1 MSRKNKEKTPIKPFS
16 SIREMLLMAVNE
28 DGEKIA
34 YKFKN
39 PDGTVREVTYIEF
52 HQTVEALG
60 AALTEMGF
68 GSSHMAIVSEN
79 RYDWIVAYLTAL
91 CSAGVFVPI
100 DRQLTTKEKLHLLTD
115 SESEVVFFSKQY
127 MPWFVE
133 NKASLPNI
141 KAFICFD
148 IDEDTDGIISYKR
161 LIADGANLDKTA
173 YDSLKSDENELKM
186 LVYTSGTTGIAKG
199 VMLSEHNLVSGVYY
213 GLQVSRIYDT
223 ALSILPYHHT
233 YESVCD
239 ILVNIHS
246 HATLC
251 INAVMRELVS
261 DMQLYHPTNIYIVP
275 AIAEF
280 IYFLIMK
287 NLKEKG
293 KLKTFRKGVKI
304 SRAALKIGIDLRPK
318 LFAELHNL
326 FGGKLRKIV
335 CGGAPIRPE
344 MGEFF
349 NDIGIPMTGGYG
361 ITECSPL
368 VSVNDESSNDF
379 HTAGHRLA
387 CLQWRI
393 DEPNEEGIGEIA
405 VKGDV
410 VMLGYYKM
418 PEKTAE
424 VIRDGWFFTGDYGY
438 ITPDDQICITG
449 RKKNIIVL
457 SNGKNIYPEEIEN
470 LIMNIDC
477 VSEVVVRGLKNS
489 KGDEHALKAEVY
501 LNEEKT
507 ESEVK
512 ALISEAL
519 AELPNYKKVT
529 KVVIRKE
536 PFFNAPLGLFNI
548 LLHISDCRFSAEC
561 VLLCKQ
567 VKEYRFKFLHIF
579 CHLPYRVK
587 HQFLE
592 YGITDKVNGT
602 GTSVF
607 LIL

>member
-1 MSRKNKEKTPIKPFS
+1 MEKKKKELEPIKPFS
-16 SIREMLLMAVNE
+16 SIREMLMMAVNE

-52 HQTVEALG
+52 YQTVEALG
-60 AALTEMGF
+60 ASLTEMGL
-68 GSSHMAIVSEN
+68 GSSHIAIVSEN
-79 RYDWIVAYLTAL
+79 RYDWIVTYLTVL
-91 CSAGVFVPI
+91 QSAGVFVPI

-115 SESEVVFFSKQY
+115 SESEAVFFSKQY
-127 MPWFVE
+127 LTWFVE
-133 NKASLPNI
+133 NKASMPNI

-148 IDEDTDGIISYKR
+148 IDKDTDGIISYKR
-161 LIADGANLDKTA
+161 LIAEGAKLDKTA
-173 YDSLKSDENELKM
+173 YDSLKSNENELKM

-251 INAVMRELVS
+251 INSVMRELVS

-293 KLKTFRKGVKI
+293 KLKTFKKGVKI
-304 SRAALKIGIDLRPK
+304 SKAALRLGIDIRPK

-379 HTAGHRLA
+379 NTAGHRLA

-393 DEPNEEGIGEIA
+393 DEPNVEGIGEIA

-418 PEKTAE
+418 PDKTAE
-424 VIRDGWFFTGDYGY
+424 AIRDGWFFTGDYGY

-477 VSEVVVRGLKNS
+477 ISEVVVRGLKNS
-489 KGDEHALKAEVY
+489 KGDEHALEAEVY
-501 LNEEKT
+501 LNEEKN

-519 AELPNYKKVT
+519 AELPNYKKIT

-536 PFFNAPLGLFNI
+536 PFP
-548 LLHISDCRFSAEC
+548 
-561 VLLCKQ
+561 K
-567 VKEYRFKFLHIF
+567 
-579 CHLPYRVK
+579 
-587 HQFLE
+587 
-592 YGITDKVNGT
+592 T
-602 GTSVF
+602 TSNK
-607 LIL
+607 IIRN

>member
-1 MSRKNKEKTPIKPFS
+1 MAKKKKELEPIKPFS
-16 SIREMLLMAVNE
+16 SIREMLMMAVNE

-60 AALTEMGF
+60 ASLTEMGL
-68 GSSHMAIVSEN
+68 GSSHIAIVSEN
-79 RYDWIVAYLTAL
+79 RYDWIVAYLTVL
-91 CSAGVFVPI
+91 QSAGVFVPI

-115 SESEVVFFSKQY
+115 SESEAVFFSKQY
-127 MPWFVE
+127 LTWFVE
-133 NKASLPNI
+133 NKASMPNI

-148 IDEDTDGIISYKR
+148 IDKDTDGIISYKR
-161 LIADGANLDKTA
+161 LIAEGAKLDKTA
-173 YDSLKSDENELKM
+173 YDSLKSNENELKM

-251 INAVMRELVS
+251 INSVMRELVS

-293 KLKTFRKGVKI
+293 KLKTFKKGVKI
-304 SRAALKIGIDLRPK
+304 SKAALRLGIDIRPK

-379 HTAGHRLA
+379 NTAGHRLA

-393 DEPNEEGIGEIA
+393 DEPNVEGIGEIA

-418 PEKTAE
+418 PDKTAE
-424 VIRDGWFFTGDYGY
+424 AIRDGWFFTGDYGY
-438 ITPDDQICITG
+438 ITPDDQICIAG

-470 LIMNIDC
+470 IIMNIDC
-477 VSEVVVRGLKNS
+477 ISEVVVRGLKNS
-489 KGDEHALKAEVY
+489 KGDEHALEAEVY
-501 LNEEKT
+501 LNEEKN

-519 AELPNYKKVT
+519 AELPNYKKIT
-529 KVVIRKE
+529 KVVIRNE
-536 PFFNAPLGLFNI
+536 PFP
-548 LLHISDCRFSAEC
+548 
-561 VLLCKQ
+561 K
-567 VKEYRFKFLHIF
+567 
-579 CHLPYRVK
+579 
-587 HQFLE
+587 
-592 YGITDKVNGT
+592 T
-602 GTSVF
+602 TSNK
-607 LIL
+607 IIRN

>member
-1 MSRKNKEKTPIKPFS
+1 MAKKKKELEPIKPFS
-16 SIREMLLMAVNE
+16 SIREMLWMAVNE
-28 DGEKIA
+28 DGEKFA

-39 PDGTVREVTYIEF
+39 PDGTIREVTYIEF
-52 HQTVEALG
+52 YQTVEALG
-60 AALTEMGF
+60 ASLTAMGL
-68 GSSHMAIVSEN
+68 GSSHIAIVSEN
-79 RYDWIVAYLTAL
+79 RYDWIVTYLTVL
-91 CSAGVFVPI
+91 QSAGVFVPI

-115 SESEVVFFSKQY
+115 SESEAVFFSKQY
-127 MPWFVE
+127 MDWFVE

-161 LIADGANLDKTA
+161 LLAEGAKLDKTA

-213 GLQVSRIYDT
+213 GMQVSRIYDV

-239 ILVNIHS
+239 ILVNIHFHS
-246 HATLC
+246 TLC
-251 INAVMRELVS
+251 INSVMRELVS

-293 KLKTFRKGVKI
+293 KLKAFKKGVKI
-304 SRAALKIGIDLRPK
+304 SKAALKLGIDLRPK
-318 LFAELHNL
+318 LFKELHDL
-326 FGGKLRKIV
+326 FGGNLRKIV

-379 HTAGHRLA
+379 NTAGHHLA

-418 PEKTAE
+418 PDKTAE
-424 VIRDGWFFTGDYGY
+424 AIRDGWFFTGDYGY
-438 ITPDDQICITG
+438 ITDDDQICITG

-477 VSEVVVRGLKNS
+477 VAEVVVRGLKNS
-489 KGDEHALKAEVY
+489 KGDEHALEAEVY

-519 AELPNYKKVT
+519 AELPNYKKIT

-536 PFFNAPLGLFNI
+536 PFP
-548 LLHISDCRFSAEC
+548 
-561 VLLCKQ
+561 K
-567 VKEYRFKFLHIF
+567 
-579 CHLPYRVK
+579 
-587 HQFLE
+587 
-592 YGITDKVNGT
+592 T
-602 GTSVF
+602 TSNK
-607 LIL
+607 IIRNSNQ

>member
-1 MSRKNKEKTPIKPFS
+1 MFFAGILPEAFLIFLKGDVFMSRKNKEKAPIKPFS
-16 SIREMLLMAVNE
+16 SIREMLRMAVNE

-133 NKASLPNI
+133 NKAALPNI

-161 LIADGANLDKTA
+161 LIADGAKLDKTA

-489 KGDEHALKAEVY
+489 KGDEHALEAEVY

-536 PFFNAPLGLFNI
+536 PFP
-548 LLHISDCRFSAEC
+548 
-561 VLLCKQ
+561 K
-567 VKEYRFKFLHIF
+567 
-579 CHLPYRVK
+579 
-587 HQFLE
+587 
-592 YGITDKVNGT
+592 T
-602 GTSVF
+602 TSNK
-607 LIL
+607 IIRG

>member
-1 MSRKNKEKTPIKPFS
+1 MAKKKKELEPIKPFS
-16 SIREMLLMAVNE
+16 SIREMLMMAVNE

-52 HQTVEALG
+52 YQTVEALG
-60 AALTEMGF
+60 ASLTEMGL
-68 GSSHMAIVSEN
+68 GSSHIAIVSEN
-79 RYDWIVAYLTAL
+79 RYDWIVAYLTVL
-91 CSAGVFVPI
+91 QSAGVFVPI

-115 SESEVVFFSKQY
+115 SESEAVFFSKQY
-127 MPWFVE
+127 LTWFVE
-133 NKASLPNI
+133 NKASMPNI

-148 IDEDTDGIISYKR
+148 IDKDTDGIISYKR
-161 LIADGANLDKTA
+161 LIAEGAKLDKTA
-173 YDSLKSDENELKM
+173 YDSLKSNENELKM

-251 INAVMRELVS
+251 INSVMRELVS

-293 KLKTFRKGVKI
+293 KLKTFKKGVKI
-304 SRAALKIGIDLRPK
+304 SKAAIRLGIDIRPK

-379 HTAGHRLA
+379 NTAGHRLA

-393 DEPNEEGIGEIA
+393 DEPNVEGIGEIA

-418 PEKTAE
+418 PDKTAE
-424 VIRDGWFFTGDYGY
+424 AIRDGWFFTGDYGY

-477 VSEVVVRGLKNS
+477 ISEVVVRGLKNS
-489 KGDEHALKAEVY
+489 KGDEHALEAEVY
-501 LNEEKT
+501 LNEEKN

-519 AELPNYKKVT
+519 AELPNYKKIT

-536 PFFNAPLGLFNI
+536 PFP
-548 LLHISDCRFSAEC
+548 
-561 VLLCKQ
+561 K
-567 VKEYRFKFLHIF
+567 
-579 CHLPYRVK
+579 
-587 HQFLE
+587 
-592 YGITDKVNGT
+592 T
-602 GTSVF
+602 TSNK
-607 LIL
+607 IIRN

>member
-1 MSRKNKEKTPIKPFS
+1 MAKKKKELEPIKPFS
-16 SIREMLLMAVNE
+16 SIREMLMMAVNE

-60 AALTEMGF
+60 ASLTEMGL
-68 GSSHMAIVSEN
+68 GSSHIAIVSEN
-79 RYDWIVAYLTAL
+79 RYDWIVAYLTVL
-91 CSAGVFVPI
+91 QSAGVFVPI

-115 SESEVVFFSKQY
+115 SESEAVFFSKQY
-127 MPWFVE
+127 LTWFVE
-133 NKASLPNI
+133 NKASMPNI

-148 IDEDTDGIISYKR
+148 IDKDTDGIISYKR
-161 LIADGANLDKTA
+161 LIAEGAKLDKTA
-173 YDSLKSDENELKM
+173 YDSLKSNENELKM

-251 INAVMRELVS
+251 INSVMRELVS

-287 NLKEKG
+287 NLKENG
-293 KLKTFRKGVKI
+293 KLKTFKKGVKI
-304 SRAALKIGIDLRPK
+304 SKAALRLGIDIRPK

-379 HTAGHRLA
+379 NTAGHRLA

-393 DEPNEEGIGEIA
+393 DEPNVEGIGEIA

-418 PEKTAE
+418 PDKTAE
-424 VIRDGWFFTGDYGY
+424 AIRDGWFFTGDYGY

-477 VSEVVVRGLKNS
+477 ISEVVVRGLKNS
-489 KGDEHALKAEVY
+489 KGDEHALEAEVY
-501 LNEEKT
+501 LNEEKN

-519 AELPNYKKVT
+519 AELPNYKKIT

-536 PFFNAPLGLFNI
+536 PFP
-548 LLHISDCRFSAEC
+548 
-561 VLLCKQ
+561 K
-567 VKEYRFKFLHIF
+567 
-579 CHLPYRVK
+579 
-587 HQFLE
+587 
-592 YGITDKVNGT
+592 T
-602 GTSVF
+602 TSNK
-607 LIL
+607 IIRN

>member
-1 MSRKNKEKTPIKPFS
+1 MAKKKKELEPIKPFS
-16 SIREMLLMAVNE
+16 SIREMLMMAVNE

-60 AALTEMGF
+60 ASLTEMGL
-68 GSSHMAIVSEN
+68 GSSHIAIVSEN
-79 RYDWIVAYLTAL
+79 RYDWIVAYLTVL
-91 CSAGVFVPI
+91 QSAGVFVPI

-115 SESEVVFFSKQY
+115 SESEAVFFSKQY
-127 MPWFVE
+127 LTWFVE
-133 NKASLPNI
+133 NKASMPNI

-148 IDEDTDGIISYKR
+148 IDKDTDGIISYKR
-161 LIADGANLDKTA
+161 LIAEGAKLDKTA
-173 YDSLKSDENELKM
+173 YDSMKSNENELKM

-251 INAVMRELVS
+251 INSVMRELVS

-293 KLKTFRKGVKI
+293 KLKTFKKGVKI
-304 SRAALKIGIDLRPK
+304 SKAALRLGIDIRPK

-379 HTAGHRLA
+379 NTAGHRLA

-393 DEPNEEGIGEIA
+393 DEPNVEGIGEIA

-418 PEKTAE
+418 PDKTAE
-424 VIRDGWFFTGDYGY
+424 AIRDGWFFTGDYGY
-438 ITPDDQICITG
+438 ITPGDQICITG

-477 VSEVVVRGLKNS
+477 ISEVVVRGLKNS
-489 KGDEHALKAEVY
+489 KGDEHALEAEVY
-501 LNEEKT
+501 LNEEKN

-519 AELPNYKKVT
+519 AELPNYKKIT

-536 PFFNAPLGLFNI
+536 PFP
-548 LLHISDCRFSAEC
+548 
-561 VLLCKQ
+561 K
-567 VKEYRFKFLHIF
+567 
-579 CHLPYRVK
+579 
-587 HQFLE
+587 
-592 YGITDKVNGT
+592 T
-602 GTSVF
+602 TSNK
-607 LIL
+607 IIRN

>member
-1 MSRKNKEKTPIKPFS
+1 MAKKKKELEPIKPFS
-16 SIREMLLMAVNE
+16 SIREMLMMAVNE

-52 HQTVEALG
+52 YQTVEALG
-60 AALTEMGF
+60 ASLTEMGL
-68 GSSHMAIVSEN
+68 GSSHIAIVSEN
-79 RYDWIVAYLTAL
+79 RYDWIVAYLTVL
-91 CSAGVFVPI
+91 QSAGVFVPI

-115 SESEVVFFSKQY
+115 SESEAVFFSKQY
-127 MPWFVE
+127 LTWFVE
-133 NKASLPNI
+133 NKASMPNI

-148 IDEDTDGIISYKR
+148 IDKDTDGIISYKR
-161 LIADGANLDKTA
+161 LIAEGAKLDKTA
-173 YDSLKSDENELKM
+173 YDSLKSNENELKM

-251 INAVMRELVS
+251 INSVMRELVS

-293 KLKTFRKGVKI
+293 KLKTFKKGVKI
-304 SRAALKIGIDLRPK
+304 SKAALRLGIDIRPK

-379 HTAGHRLA
+379 NTAGHRLA

-393 DEPNEEGIGEIA
+393 HEPNVEGIGEIA

-418 PEKTAE
+418 PDKTAE
-424 VIRDGWFFTGDYGY
+424 AIRDGWFFTGDYGY

-477 VSEVVVRGLKNS
+477 ISEVVVRGLKNS
-489 KGDEHALKAEVY
+489 KGDEHALEAEVY
-501 LNEEKT
+501 LNEEKN

-519 AELPNYKKVT
+519 AELPNYKKIT

-536 PFFNAPLGLFNI
+536 PFP
-548 LLHISDCRFSAEC
+548 
-561 VLLCKQ
+561 K
-567 VKEYRFKFLHIF
+567 
-579 CHLPYRVK
+579 
-587 HQFLE
+587 
-592 YGITDKVNGT
+592 T
-602 GTSVF
+602 TSNK
-607 LIL
+607 IIRN

>member
-1 MSRKNKEKTPIKPFS
+1 MFFAGILPEAFLIFLKGDVFMSRKNKEKTPIKPFS

-141 KAFICFD
+141 KALICFD

-161 LIADGANLDKTA
+161 LIADGAKLDKTA

-536 PFFNAPLGLFNI
+536 PFP
-548 LLHISDCRFSAEC
+548 
-561 VLLCKQ
+561 K
-567 VKEYRFKFLHIF
+567 
-579 CHLPYRVK
+579 
-587 HQFLE
+587 
-592 YGITDKVNGT
+592 T
-602 GTSVF
+602 TSNK
-607 LIL
+607 IIRG

>member
-1 MSRKNKEKTPIKPFS
+1 MAKKKKELEPIKPFS
-16 SIREMLLMAVNE
+16 SIREMLMMAVNE

-60 AALTEMGF
+60 ASLTEMGL
-68 GSSHMAIVSEN
+68 GSSHIAIVSEN
-79 RYDWIVAYLTAL
+79 RYDWIVTYLTVL
-91 CSAGVFVPI
+91 QSAGVFVPI

-115 SESEVVFFSKQY
+115 SESEAVFFSKQY
-127 MPWFVE
+127 LTWFVE
-133 NKASLPNI
+133 NKASMPNI

-148 IDEDTDGIISYKR
+148 IDKDTDGIISYKR
-161 LIADGANLDKTA
+161 LIAEGAKLDKTA
-173 YDSLKSDENELKM
+173 YDSLKSNENELKM

-251 INAVMRELVS
+251 INSVMRELVS

-293 KLKTFRKGVKI
+293 KLKTFKKGVKI
-304 SRAALKIGIDLRPK
+304 SKAALRLGIDIRPK

-379 HTAGHRLA
+379 NTAGHRLA

-393 DEPNEEGIGEIA
+393 DEPNVEGIGEIA

-418 PEKTAE
+418 PDKTAE
-424 VIRDGWFFTGDYGY
+424 AIRDGWFFTGDYGY

-477 VSEVVVRGLKNS
+477 ISEVVVRGLKNS
-489 KGDEHALKAEVY
+489 KGDEHALEAEVY
-501 LNEEKT
+501 LNEEKN

-519 AELPNYKKVT
+519 AELPNYKKIT

-536 PFFNAPLGLFNI
+536 PFP
-548 LLHISDCRFSAEC
+548 
-561 VLLCKQ
+561 K
-567 VKEYRFKFLHIF
+567 
-579 CHLPYRVK
+579 
-587 HQFLE
+587 
-592 YGITDKVNGT
+592 T
-602 GTSVF
+602 TSNK
-607 LIL
+607 IIRN

>member
-16 SIREMLLMAVNE
+16 SIREMLWMAVNE

-79 RYDWIVAYLTAL
+79 RYDWIVTYLTAL

-148 IDEDTDGIISYKR
+148 IDDDTDGIISYKR
-161 LIADGANLDKTA
+161 LIADGAKLDKTA

-213 GLQVSRIYDT
+213 GMQVSRIYDT

-239 ILVNIHS
+239 ILVNIHF

-251 INAVMRELVS
+251 INSVMRELVS

-424 VIRDGWFFTGDYGY
+424 AIRDGWFFTGDYGY

-489 KGDEHALKAEVY
+489 KGDEHALEAEVY
-501 LNEEKT
+501 LSEEKT

-536 PFFNAPLGLFNI
+536 PFP
-548 LLHISDCRFSAEC
+548 
-561 VLLCKQ
+561 K
-567 VKEYRFKFLHIF
+567 
-579 CHLPYRVK
+579 
-587 HQFLE
+587 
-592 YGITDKVNGT
+592 T
-602 GTSVF
+602 TSNK
-607 LIL
+607 IIRG

>member
-1 MSRKNKEKTPIKPFS
+1 MFFADILPEAFLIFLKGDVFMSRKNKEKAPIKPFS

-100 DRQLTTKEKLHLLTD
+100 DRQLTAKEKLHLLTD

-133 NKASLPNI
+133 NKAALPNI

-161 LIADGANLDKTA
+161 LIADGAKLDKTA

-470 LIMNIDC
+470 LIMNLDC

-489 KGDEHALKAEVY
+489 KGDEHALEAEVY

-536 PFFNAPLGLFNI
+536 PFP
-548 LLHISDCRFSAEC
+548 
-561 VLLCKQ
+561 K
-567 VKEYRFKFLHIF
+567 
-579 CHLPYRVK
+579 
-587 HQFLE
+587 
-592 YGITDKVNGT
+592 T
-602 GTSVF
+602 TSNK
-607 LIL
+607 IIRG

>member
-1 MSRKNKEKTPIKPFS
+1 MFFAGILPEAFLIFLKGDVFMSRKNKEKAPIKPFS
-16 SIREMLLMAVNE
+16 SIREMLRMAVNE

-133 NKASLPNI
+133 NKAALPNI

-148 IDEDTDGIISYKR
+148 IDEDTDGVISYKR
-161 LIADGANLDKTA
+161 LIADGAKLDKTA

-489 KGDEHALKAEVY
+489 KGDEHALEAEVY

-519 AELPNYKKVT
+519 AELPNYKKIT

-536 PFFNAPLGLFNI
+536 PFP
-548 LLHISDCRFSAEC
+548 
-561 VLLCKQ
+561 K
-567 VKEYRFKFLHIF
+567 
-579 CHLPYRVK
+579 
-587 HQFLE
+587 
-592 YGITDKVNGT
+592 T
-602 GTSVF
+602 TSNK
-607 LIL
+607 IIRG

>member
-1 MSRKNKEKTPIKPFS
+1 MFFAGILPEAFLIFLKGDVFMSRKNKEKTPIKPFS

-161 LIADGANLDKTA
+161 LIADGAKLDKTA

-477 VSEVVVRGLKNS
+477 VSEVVVSGLKNS
-489 KGDEHALKAEVY
+489 KGDEHALEAEVY

-536 PFFNAPLGLFNI
+536 PFP
-548 LLHISDCRFSAEC
+548 
-561 VLLCKQ
+561 K
-567 VKEYRFKFLHIF
+567 
-579 CHLPYRVK
+579 
-587 HQFLE
+587 
-592 YGITDKVNGT
+592 T
-602 GTSVF
+602 TSNK
-607 LIL
+607 IIRG

>member
-1 MSRKNKEKTPIKPFS
+1 MAKKKKELEPIKPFS
-16 SIREMLLMAVNE
+16 SIREMLMMAVNE

-52 HQTVEALG
+52 YQTVEALG
-60 AALTEMGF
+60 ASLTEMGL
-68 GSSHMAIVSEN
+68 GSSHIAIVSEN
-79 RYDWIVAYLTAL
+79 RYDWIVAYLTVL
-91 CSAGVFVPI
+91 QSAGVFVPI

-115 SESEVVFFSKQY
+115 SESEAVFFSKQY
-127 MPWFVE
+127 LTWFVE
-133 NKASLPNI
+133 NKASMPNI

-148 IDEDTDGIISYKR
+148 IDKDTDGIISYKR
-161 LIADGANLDKTA
+161 LIAEGAKLDKTA
-173 YDSLKSDENELKM
+173 YDSLKSNENELKM

-251 INAVMRELVS
+251 INSVMRELVS

-293 KLKTFRKGVKI
+293 KLKTFKKGVKI
-304 SRAALKIGIDLRPK
+304 SKAALRLGIDIRPK

-379 HTAGHRLA
+379 NTAGHRLA

-393 DEPNEEGIGEIA
+393 DELNVEGIGDIA

-418 PEKTAE
+418 PDKTAE
-424 VIRDGWFFTGDYGY
+424 AIRDGWFFTGDYGY

-477 VSEVVVRGLKNS
+477 ISEVVVRGLKNS
-489 KGDEHALKAEVY
+489 KGDEHALEAEVY
-501 LNEEKT
+501 LNEEKN

-519 AELPNYKKVT
+519 AELPNYKKIT

-536 PFFNAPLGLFNI
+536 PFP
-548 LLHISDCRFSAEC
+548 
-561 VLLCKQ
+561 K
-567 VKEYRFKFLHIF
+567 
-579 CHLPYRVK
+579 
-587 HQFLE
+587 
-592 YGITDKVNGT
+592 T
-602 GTSVF
+602 TSNK
-607 LIL
+607 IIRN

>member
-16 SIREMLLMAVNE
+16 SIREMLWMAVNE

-79 RYDWIVAYLTAL
+79 RYDWIVTYLTAL

-161 LIADGANLDKTA
+161 LIADGAKLDKTA

-470 LIMNIDC
+470 VIMNIDC

-489 KGDEHALKAEVY
+489 KGDEHALEAEVY
-501 LNEEKT
+501 LSEEKT

-536 PFFNAPLGLFNI
+536 PFP
-548 LLHISDCRFSAEC
+548 
-561 VLLCKQ
+561 K
-567 VKEYRFKFLHIF
+567 
-579 CHLPYRVK
+579 
-587 HQFLE
+587 
-592 YGITDKVNGT
+592 T
-602 GTSVF
+602 TSNK
-607 LIL
+607 IIRG

>member
-1 MSRKNKEKTPIKPFS
+1 MAKKKKELEPIKPFS
-16 SIREMLLMAVNE
+16 SIREMLMMAVNE

-52 HQTVEALG
+52 YQTVEALG
-60 AALTEMGF
+60 ASLTEMGL
-68 GSSHMAIVSEN
+68 GSSHIAIVSEN
-79 RYDWIVAYLTAL
+79 RYDWIVAYLTVL
-91 CSAGVFVPI
+91 QSAGVFVPI

-115 SESEVVFFSKQY
+115 SESEAVFFSKQY
-127 MPWFVE
+127 LTWFVE
-133 NKASLPNI
+133 NKASMPNI

-148 IDEDTDGIISYKR
+148 IDKDTDGIISYKR
-161 LIADGANLDKTA
+161 LIAEGAKLDKAA
-173 YDSLKSDENELKM
+173 YDSLKSNENELKM

-251 INAVMRELVS
+251 INSVMRELVS

-293 KLKTFRKGVKI
+293 KLKTFKKGVKI
-304 SRAALKIGIDLRPK
+304 SKAALRLGIDIRPK

-379 HTAGHRLA
+379 NTAGHRLA

-393 DEPNEEGIGEIA
+393 DEPNVEGIGEIA

-418 PEKTAE
+418 PDKTAE
-424 VIRDGWFFTGDYGY
+424 AIRDGWFFTGDYGY

-477 VSEVVVRGLKNS
+477 ISEVVVRGLKNS
-489 KGDEHALKAEVY
+489 KGDEHALEAEVY
-501 LNEEKT
+501 LNEEKN

-519 AELPNYKKVT
+519 AELPNYKKIT

-536 PFFNAPLGLFNI
+536 PFP
-548 LLHISDCRFSAEC
+548 
-561 VLLCKQ
+561 K
-567 VKEYRFKFLHIF
+567 
-579 CHLPYRVK
+579 
-587 HQFLE
+587 
-592 YGITDKVNGT
+592 T
-602 GTSVF
+602 TSNK
-607 LIL
+607 IIRN

>member
-1 MSRKNKEKTPIKPFS
+1 MFFAGILPEAFLIFLKGDVFMSRKNKEKAPIKPFS

-161 LIADGANLDKTA
+161 LIADGAKLDKTA

-424 VIRDGWFFTGDYGY
+424 AIRDGWFFTGDYGY

-489 KGDEHALKAEVY
+489 KGDEHALEAEVY

-536 PFFNAPLGLFNI
+536 PFP
-548 LLHISDCRFSAEC
+548 
-561 VLLCKQ
+561 K
-567 VKEYRFKFLHIF
+567 
-579 CHLPYRVK
+579 
-587 HQFLE
+587 
-592 YGITDKVNGT
+592 T
-602 GTSVF
+602 TSNK
-607 LIL
+607 IIRG

>member
-1 MSRKNKEKTPIKPFS
+1 MAKKKKELEPIKPFS
-16 SIREMLLMAVNE
+16 SIREMLMMAVNE

-60 AALTEMGF
+60 ASLTEMGL
-68 GSSHMAIVSEN
+68 GSSHIAIVSEN
-79 RYDWIVAYLTAL
+79 RYDWIVAYLTVL
-91 CSAGVFVPI
+91 QSTGVFVPI

-115 SESEVVFFSKQY
+115 SESEAVFFSKQY
-127 MPWFVE
+127 LTWFVE
-133 NKASLPNI
+133 NKASMPNI

-148 IDEDTDGIISYKR
+148 IDKDTDGIISYKR
-161 LIADGANLDKTA
+161 LIAEGAKLDKTA
-173 YDSLKSDENELKM
+173 YDSLKSNENELKM

-251 INAVMRELVS
+251 INSVMRELVS

-293 KLKTFRKGVKI
+293 KLKTFKKGVKI
-304 SRAALKIGIDLRPK
+304 SKAALRLGIDIRPK

-379 HTAGHRLA
+379 NTAGHRLA

-393 DEPNEEGIGEIA
+393 DEPNVEGIGEIA

-418 PEKTAE
+418 PDKTAE
-424 VIRDGWFFTGDYGY
+424 AIRDGWFFTGDYGY

-477 VSEVVVRGLKNS
+477 ISEVVVRGLKNS
-489 KGDEHALKAEVY
+489 KGDEHALEAEVY
-501 LNEEKT
+501 LNEEKN

-519 AELPNYKKVT
+519 AELPNYKKIT

-536 PFFNAPLGLFNI
+536 PFP
-548 LLHISDCRFSAEC
+548 
-561 VLLCKQ
+561 K
-567 VKEYRFKFLHIF
+567 
-579 CHLPYRVK
+579 
-587 HQFLE
+587 
-592 YGITDKVNGT
+592 T
-602 GTSVF
+602 TSNK
-607 LIL
+607 IIRN

>member
-1 MSRKNKEKTPIKPFS
+1 MAKKKKELEPIKPFS
-16 SIREMLLMAVNE
+16 SIREMLMMAVNE

-60 AALTEMGF
+60 ASLTEMGL
-68 GSSHMAIVSEN
+68 GSSHIAIVSEN
-79 RYDWIVAYLTAL
+79 RYDWIVAYLTVL
-91 CSAGVFVPI
+91 QSAGVFVPI
-100 DRQLTTKEKLHLLTD
+100 DRQLTAKEKLHLLTD
-115 SESEVVFFSKQY
+115 SESEAVFFSKQY
-127 MPWFVE
+127 LTWFVE
-133 NKASLPNI
+133 NKASMPNI

-148 IDEDTDGIISYKR
+148 IDKDTDGIISYKR
-161 LIADGANLDKTA
+161 LIAEGAKLDKTA
-173 YDSLKSDENELKM
+173 YDSLKSNENELKM

-251 INAVMRELVS
+251 INSVMRELVS

-293 KLKTFRKGVKI
+293 KLKTFKKGVKI
-304 SRAALKIGIDLRPK
+304 SKAALRLGIDIRPK

-379 HTAGHRLA
+379 NTAGHRLA

-393 DEPNEEGIGEIA
+393 DEPNVEGIGEIA

-418 PEKTAE
+418 PDKTAE
-424 VIRDGWFFTGDYGY
+424 AIRDGWFFTGDYGY

-477 VSEVVVRGLKNS
+477 ISEVVVRGLKNS
-489 KGDEHALKAEVY
+489 KGDEHALEAEVY

-519 AELPNYKKVT
+519 AELPNYKKIT

-536 PFFNAPLGLFNI
+536 PFP
-548 LLHISDCRFSAEC
+548 
-561 VLLCKQ
+561 K
-567 VKEYRFKFLHIF
+567 
-579 CHLPYRVK
+579 
-587 HQFLE
+587 
-592 YGITDKVNGT
+592 T
-602 GTSVF
+602 TSNK
-607 LIL
+607 IIRN

>member
-1 MSRKNKEKTPIKPFS
+1 MAKKKKELEPIKPFS
-16 SIREMLLMAVNE
+16 SIREMLMMAVNE

-60 AALTEMGF
+60 ASLTEMGL
-68 GSSHMAIVSEN
+68 GSSHIAIVSEN
-79 RYDWIVAYLTAL
+79 RYDWIVAYLTVL
-91 CSAGVFVPI
+91 QSAGVFVPI

-115 SESEVVFFSKQY
+115 SESEAVFFSKQY
-127 MPWFVE
+127 LTWFVE
-133 NKASLPNI
+133 NKASMPNI

-148 IDEDTDGIISYKR
+148 IDKDTDGIISYKR
-161 LIADGANLDKTA
+161 LIAEGAKLDKTA
-173 YDSLKSDENELKM
+173 YDSLKSNENELKM

-251 INAVMRELVS
+251 INSVMRELVS

-293 KLKTFRKGVKI
+293 KLKTFKKGVKI
-304 SRAALKIGIDLRPK
+304 SKAALRLGIDIRPK

-379 HTAGHRLA
+379 NTAGHRLA

-393 DEPNEEGIGEIA
+393 DEPNGEGIGEIA

-418 PEKTAE
+418 PDKTAE
-424 VIRDGWFFTGDYGY
+424 AIRDGWFFTGDYGY

-477 VSEVVVRGLKNS
+477 ISEVVVRGLKNS
-489 KGDEHALKAEVY
+489 KGDEHALEAEVY
-501 LNEEKT
+501 LNEEKN

-519 AELPNYKKVT
+519 AELPNYKKIT
-529 KVVIRKE
+529 KVVIRNE
-536 PFFNAPLGLFNI
+536 PFP
-548 LLHISDCRFSAEC
+548 
-561 VLLCKQ
+561 K
-567 VKEYRFKFLHIF
+567 
-579 CHLPYRVK
+579 
-587 HQFLE
+587 
-592 YGITDKVNGT
+592 T
-602 GTSVF
+602 TSNK
-607 LIL
+607 IIRN

>member
-1 MSRKNKEKTPIKPFS
+1 MAKKKKELEPIKPFS
-16 SIREMLLMAVNE
+16 SIREMLMMAVNE

-52 HQTVEALG
+52 YQTVEALG
-60 AALTEMGF
+60 ASLTEMGL
-68 GSSHMAIVSEN
+68 GSSHIAIVSEN
-79 RYDWIVAYLTAL
+79 RYDWIVAYLTVL
-91 CSAGVFVPI
+91 QSAGVFVPI
-100 DRQLTTKEKLHLLTD
+100 DRQGTTEEKLHRLAD
-115 SESEVVFFSKQY
+115 SEGEAVFFSKQY
-127 MPWFVE
+127 LTWFVE
-133 NKASLPNI
+133 NKASMPNI

-148 IDEDTDGIISYKR
+148 IDKDTDGIISYKR
-161 LIADGANLDKTA
+161 LIAEGAKLDKTA
-173 YDSLKSDENELKM
+173 YDSLKSNENELKM

-246 HATLC
+246 RATLC
-251 INAVMRELVS
+251 INSVMRELVS

-293 KLKTFRKGVKI
+293 KLKTFKKGVKI
-304 SRAALKIGIDLRPK
+304 SKAALRLGIDIRPK

-379 HTAGHRLA
+379 NTAGHRLA

-393 DEPNEEGIGEIA
+393 DEPNVEGIGEIA

-418 PEKTAE
+418 PDKTAE
-424 VIRDGWFFTGDYGY
+424 AIRDGWFFTGDYGY

-477 VSEVVVRGLKNS
+477 ISEVVVRGLKNS
-489 KGDEHALKAEVY
+489 KGDEHALEAEVY
-501 LNEEKT
+501 LNEEKN

-519 AELPNYKKVT
+519 AELPNYKKIT

-536 PFFNAPLGLFNI
+536 PFP
-548 LLHISDCRFSAEC
+548 
-561 VLLCKQ
+561 K
-567 VKEYRFKFLHIF
+567 
-579 CHLPYRVK
+579 
-587 HQFLE
+587 
-592 YGITDKVNGT
+592 T
-602 GTSVF
+602 TSNK
-607 LIL
+607 IIRN

>member
-1 MSRKNKEKTPIKPFS
+1 MAKKKKELEPIKPFS
-16 SIREMLLMAVNE
+16 SIREMLMMAVNE

-60 AALTEMGF
+60 ASLTEMGL
-68 GSSHMAIVSEN
+68 GSSHIAIVSEN
-79 RYDWIVAYLTAL
+79 RYDWIVAYLTVL
-91 CSAGVFVPI
+91 QSAGVFVPI

-115 SESEVVFFSKQY
+115 SESEAVFFSKQY
-127 MPWFVE
+127 LTWFVE
-133 NKASLPNI
+133 NKASMPNI

-148 IDEDTDGIISYKR
+148 IDKDTDGIISYKR
-161 LIADGANLDKTA
+161 LIAEGAKLDKTA
-173 YDSLKSDENELKM
+173 YDSLKSNENELKM

-251 INAVMRELVS
+251 INSVMRELVS

-293 KLKTFRKGVKI
+293 KLKTFKKGVKI
-304 SRAALKIGIDLRPK
+304 SKAALRLGIDIRPK

-379 HTAGHRLA
+379 NTAGHRLA

-393 DEPNEEGIGEIA
+393 DEPNGEGIGEIA

-418 PEKTAE
+418 PDKTAE
-424 VIRDGWFFTGDYGY
+424 AIRDGWFFTGDYGY

-477 VSEVVVRGLKNS
+477 ISEVVVRGLKNS
-489 KGDEHALKAEVY
+489 KGDEHALEAEVY
-501 LNEEKT
+501 LNEEKN

-519 AELPNYKKVT
+519 AELPNYKKIT

-536 PFFNAPLGLFNI
+536 PFP
-548 LLHISDCRFSAEC
+548 
-561 VLLCKQ
+561 K
-567 VKEYRFKFLHIF
+567 
-579 CHLPYRVK
+579 
-587 HQFLE
+587 
-592 YGITDKVNGT
+592 T
-602 GTSVF
+602 TSNK
-607 LIL
+607 IIRN

>member
-1 MSRKNKEKTPIKPFS
+1 MSRKNKEKAPIKPFS
-16 SIREMLLMAVNE
+16 SIREMLWMAVNE

-161 LIADGANLDKTA
+161 LISDGAKLDKTA

-424 VIRDGWFFTGDYGY
+424 AIRDGWFFTGDYGY

-489 KGDEHALKAEVY
+489 KGDEHALEAEVY

-536 PFFNAPLGLFNI
+536 PFP
-548 LLHISDCRFSAEC
+548 
-561 VLLCKQ
+561 K
-567 VKEYRFKFLHIF
+567 
-579 CHLPYRVK
+579 
-587 HQFLE
+587 
-592 YGITDKVNGT
+592 T
-602 GTSVF
+602 TSNK
-607 LIL
+607 IIRG

>member
-1 MSRKNKEKTPIKPFS
+1 MAKKKKELEPIKPFS
-16 SIREMLLMAVNE
+16 SIREMLMMAVNE

-52 HQTVEALG
+52 YQTVEALG
-60 AALTEMGF
+60 ASLTEMGL
-68 GSSHMAIVSEN
+68 GSSHIAIVSEN
-79 RYDWIVAYLTAL
+79 RYDWIVAYLTVL
-91 CSAGVFVPI
+91 QSAGVFVPI

-115 SESEVVFFSKQY
+115 SESEAVFFSKQY
-127 MPWFVE
+127 LTWFVE
-133 NKASLPNI
+133 NKASMPNI

-148 IDEDTDGIISYKR
+148 IDKDTDGIISYKR
-161 LIADGANLDKTA
+161 LIAEGAKLDKTA
-173 YDSLKSDENELKM
+173 YDSLKSNENELKM

-251 INAVMRELVS
+251 INSVMRELVS

-293 KLKTFRKGVKI
+293 KLKTFKKGVKI
-304 SRAALKIGIDLRPK
+304 SKAALRLGIDIRPK

-379 HTAGHRLA
+379 NTAGHRLA

-393 DEPNEEGIGEIA
+393 DEPNVEGIGEIA

-418 PEKTAE
+418 PDKTAE
-424 VIRDGWFFTGDYGY
+424 AIRDGWFFTGDYGY

-449 RKKNIIVL
+449 SKKNIIVL

-477 VSEVVVRGLKNS
+477 ISEVVVRGLKNS
-489 KGDEHALKAEVY
+489 KGDEHALEAEVY
-501 LNEEKT
+501 LNEEKN

-519 AELPNYKKVT
+519 AELPNYKKIT

-536 PFFNAPLGLFNI
+536 PFP
-548 LLHISDCRFSAEC
+548 
-561 VLLCKQ
+561 K
-567 VKEYRFKFLHIF
+567 
-579 CHLPYRVK
+579 
-587 HQFLE
+587 
-592 YGITDKVNGT
+592 T
-602 GTSVF
+602 TSNK
-607 LIL
+607 IIRN

>member
-161 LIADGANLDKTA
+161 LIADGAKLDKTA

-536 PFFNAPLGLFNI
+536 PFP
-548 LLHISDCRFSAEC
+548 
-561 VLLCKQ
+561 K
-567 VKEYRFKFLHIF
+567 
-579 CHLPYRVK
+579 
-587 HQFLE
+587 
-592 YGITDKVNGT
+592 T
-602 GTSVF
+602 TSNK
-607 LIL
+607 IIRG

>member
-1 MSRKNKEKTPIKPFS
+1 MFFAGILPEAFLIFLKGDVFMSRKNKEKAPIKPFS
-16 SIREMLLMAVNE
+16 SIREMLRMAVNE

-39 PDGTVREVTYIEF
+39 PDGNVREVTYIEF

-133 NKASLPNI
+133 NKAALPNI

-148 IDEDTDGIISYKR
+148 IDKDTDGIISYKR
-161 LIADGANLDKTA
+161 LIADGAKLDKTA

-489 KGDEHALKAEVY
+489 KGDEHALEAEVY

-536 PFFNAPLGLFNI
+536 PFP
-548 LLHISDCRFSAEC
+548 
-561 VLLCKQ
+561 K
-567 VKEYRFKFLHIF
+567 
-579 CHLPYRVK
+579 
-587 HQFLE
+587 
-592 YGITDKVNGT
+592 T
-602 GTSVF
+602 TSNK
-607 LIL
+607 IIRG

>member
-1 MSRKNKEKTPIKPFS
+1 MFFAGILPEAFLIFLKGDVFMSRKNKEKAPIKPFS
-16 SIREMLLMAVNE
+16 SIREMLRMAVNE

-133 NKASLPNI
+133 NKAALPNI

-148 IDEDTDGIISYKR
+148 IDEDIDGIISYKR
-161 LIADGANLDKTA
+161 LIADGAKLDKTA

-489 KGDEHALKAEVY
+489 KGDEHALEAEVY

-529 KVVIRKE
+529 RVVIRKE
-536 PFFNAPLGLFNI
+536 PFP
-548 LLHISDCRFSAEC
+548 
-561 VLLCKQ
+561 K
-567 VKEYRFKFLHIF
+567 
-579 CHLPYRVK
+579 
-587 HQFLE
+587 
-592 YGITDKVNGT
+592 T
-602 GTSVF
+602 TSNK
-607 LIL
+607 IIRG

>member
-1 MSRKNKEKTPIKPFS
+1 MAKKKKELEPIKPFS
-16 SIREMLLMAVNE
+16 SIREMLMMAVNE

-52 HQTVEALG
+52 YQTVETLG
-60 AALTEMGF
+60 ASLTEMGL
-68 GSSHMAIVSEN
+68 GSSHIAIVSEN
-79 RYDWIVAYLTAL
+79 RYDWIVAYLTVL
-91 CSAGVFVPI
+91 QSAGVFVPI
-100 DRQLTTKEKLHLLTD
+100 DRQLTTKEKLHILTD
-115 SESEVVFFSKQY
+115 SESEAVFFSKQY
-127 MPWFVE
+127 LTWFVE
-133 NKASLPNI
+133 NKASMPNI

-148 IDEDTDGIISYKR
+148 IDKDTDGIISYKR
-161 LIADGANLDKTA
+161 LIAEGAKLDKTA
-173 YDSLKSDENELKM
+173 YDSLKSNENELKM

-251 INAVMRELVS
+251 INSVMRELVS

-293 KLKTFRKGVKI
+293 KLKTFKKGVKI
-304 SRAALKIGIDLRPK
+304 SKAALRLGIDIRPK

-379 HTAGHRLA
+379 NTAGHRLA

-393 DEPNEEGIGEIA
+393 DEPNVEGIGEIA

-418 PEKTAE
+418 PDKTAKA
-424 VIRDGWFFTGDYGY
+424 IRDGWFFTGDYGY

-477 VSEVVVRGLKNS
+477 ISEVVVRGLKNS
-489 KGDEHALKAEVY
+489 KGDEHALEAEVY
-501 LNEEKT
+501 LNEEKN

-519 AELPNYKKVT
+519 AELPNYKKIT
-529 KVVIRKE
+529 KVVIRNE
-536 PFFNAPLGLFNI
+536 PFP
-548 LLHISDCRFSAEC
+548 
-561 VLLCKQ
+561 K
-567 VKEYRFKFLHIF
+567 
-579 CHLPYRVK
+579 
-587 HQFLE
+587 
-592 YGITDKVNGT
+592 T
-602 GTSVF
+602 TSNK
-607 LIL
+607 IIRN

>member
-1 MSRKNKEKTPIKPFS
+1 MFFAGILPEAFLIFLKGDVFMSRKNKEKAPIKPFS
-16 SIREMLLMAVNE
+16 SIREMLRMAVNE

-100 DRQLTTKEKLHLLTD
+100 DRQLTAKEKLHLLTD

-133 NKASLPNI
+133 NKAALPNI

-161 LIADGANLDKTA
+161 LIADGAKLDKTA

-489 KGDEHALKAEVY
+489 KGDEHALEAEVY

-519 AELPNYKKVT
+519 AELPNYKKIT

-536 PFFNAPLGLFNI
+536 PFP
-548 LLHISDCRFSAEC
+548 
-561 VLLCKQ
+561 K
-567 VKEYRFKFLHIF
+567 
-579 CHLPYRVK
+579 
-587 HQFLE
+587 
-592 YGITDKVNGT
+592 T
-602 GTSVF
+602 TSNK
-607 LIL
+607 IIRG

>member
-1 MSRKNKEKTPIKPFS
+1 MAKKKKELEPIKPFS
-16 SIREMLLMAVNE
+16 SIREMLMMAVNE

-60 AALTEMGF
+60 ASLTEMGL
-68 GSSHMAIVSEN
+68 GSSHIAIVSEN
-79 RYDWIVAYLTAL
+79 RYDWIVAYLTVL
-91 CSAGVFVPI
+91 QSAGVFVPI

-115 SESEVVFFSKQY
+115 SESEAVFFSKQY
-127 MPWFVE
+127 LTWFVE
-133 NKASLPNI
+133 NKASMPNI

-148 IDEDTDGIISYKR
+148 IDKNTDGIISYKR
-161 LIADGANLDKTA
+161 LIAEGAKLDKTA
-173 YDSLKSDENELKM
+173 YDSLKSNENELKM

-251 INAVMRELVS
+251 INSVMRELVS

-293 KLKTFRKGVKI
+293 KLKTFKKGVKI
-304 SRAALKIGIDLRPK
+304 SKAALRLGIDIRPK

-326 FGGKLRKIV
+326 FGGKLHKIV

-379 HTAGHRLA
+379 NTAGHRLA

-393 DEPNEEGIGEIA
+393 DEPNGEGIGEIA

-418 PEKTAE
+418 PDKTAE
-424 VIRDGWFFTGDYGY
+424 AIRDGWFFTGDYGY

-477 VSEVVVRGLKNS
+477 ISEVVVRGLKNS
-489 KGDEHALKAEVY
+489 KGDEHALEAEVY
-501 LNEEKT
+501 LNEEKN

-519 AELPNYKKVT
+519 AELPNYKKIT

-536 PFFNAPLGLFNI
+536 PFP
-548 LLHISDCRFSAEC
+548 
-561 VLLCKQ
+561 K
-567 VKEYRFKFLHIF
+567 
-579 CHLPYRVK
+579 
-587 HQFLE
+587 
-592 YGITDKVNGT
+592 T
-602 GTSVF
+602 TSNK
-607 LIL
+607 IIRN

>member
-1 MSRKNKEKTPIKPFS
+1 MAKKKKELEPIKPFS
-16 SIREMLLMAVNE
+16 SIREMLMMAVNE
-28 DGEKIA
+28 DGGKIA

-60 AALTEMGF
+60 ASLTEMGL
-68 GSSHMAIVSEN
+68 GSSHIAIVSEN
-79 RYDWIVAYLTAL
+79 RYDWIVAYLTVL
-91 CSAGVFVPI
+91 QSAGVFVPI

-115 SESEVVFFSKQY
+115 SESEAVFFSKQY
-127 MPWFVE
+127 LTWFVE
-133 NKASLPNI
+133 NKASMPNI

-148 IDEDTDGIISYKR
+148 IDKDTDGIISYKR
-161 LIADGANLDKTA
+161 LIAEGAKLDKTA
-173 YDSLKSDENELKM
+173 YDSLKSNENELKM

-251 INAVMRELVS
+251 INSVMRELVS

-293 KLKTFRKGVKI
+293 KLKTFKKGVKI
-304 SRAALKIGIDLRPK
+304 SKAALRLGIDIRPK

-379 HTAGHRLA
+379 NTAGHRLA

-393 DEPNEEGIGEIA
+393 DEPNVEGIGEIA

-418 PEKTAE
+418 PDKTAE
-424 VIRDGWFFTGDYGY
+424 AIRDGWFFTGDYGY

-477 VSEVVVRGLKNS
+477 ISEVVVRGLKNS
-489 KGDEHALKAEVY
+489 KGDEHALEAEVY
-501 LNEEKT
+501 LNEEKN

-519 AELPNYKKVT
+519 AELPNYKKIT

-536 PFFNAPLGLFNI
+536 PFP
-548 LLHISDCRFSAEC
+548 
-561 VLLCKQ
+561 K
-567 VKEYRFKFLHIF
+567 
-579 CHLPYRVK
+579 
-587 HQFLE
+587 
-592 YGITDKVNGT
+592 T
-602 GTSVF
+602 TSNK
-607 LIL
+607 IIRN

>member
-1 MSRKNKEKTPIKPFS
+1 MAKKKKELEPIKPFS
-16 SIREMLLMAVNE
+16 SIREMLMMAVNE

-60 AALTEMGF
+60 ASLTEMGL
-68 GSSHMAIVSEN
+68 GSSHIAIVSEN
-79 RYDWIVAYLTAL
+79 RYDWIVAYLTVL
-91 CSAGVFVPI
+91 QSAGVFVPI

-115 SESEVVFFSKQY
+115 SESEAAFFSKQY
-127 MPWFVE
+127 LTWFVE
-133 NKASLPNI
+133 NKASMPNI

-148 IDEDTDGIISYKR
+148 IDKDTDGIISYKR
-161 LIADGANLDKTA
+161 LIAEGAKLDKTA
-173 YDSLKSDENELKM
+173 YDSLKSNENELKM

-251 INAVMRELVS
+251 INSVMRELVS

-293 KLKTFRKGVKI
+293 KLKTFKKGVKI
-304 SRAALKIGIDLRPK
+304 SKAALRLGIDIRPK

-379 HTAGHRLA
+379 NTAGHRLA

-393 DEPNEEGIGEIA
+393 DEPNGEGIGEIA

-418 PEKTAE
+418 PDKTAE
-424 VIRDGWFFTGDYGY
+424 AIRDGWFFTGDYGY

-477 VSEVVVRGLKNS
+477 ISEVVVRGLKNS
-489 KGDEHALKAEVY
+489 KGDEHALEAEVY
-501 LNEEKT
+501 LNEEKN

-519 AELPNYKKVT
+519 AELPNYKKIT
-529 KVVIRKE
+529 KVVIRNE
-536 PFFNAPLGLFNI
+536 PFP
-548 LLHISDCRFSAEC
+548 
-561 VLLCKQ
+561 K
-567 VKEYRFKFLHIF
+567 
-579 CHLPYRVK
+579 
-587 HQFLE
+587 
-592 YGITDKVNGT
+592 T
-602 GTSVF
+602 TSNK
-607 LIL
+607 IIRN

>member
-1 MSRKNKEKTPIKPFS
+1 MAKKKKELEPIKPFS
-16 SIREMLLMAVNE
+16 SIREMLMMAVNE

-52 HQTVEALG
+52 YQTVEALG
-60 AALTEMGF
+60 ASLTEMGL
-68 GSSHMAIVSEN
+68 GSSHIAIVSEN
-79 RYDWIVAYLTAL
+79 RYDWIVAYLTVL
-91 CSAGVFVPI
+91 QSAGVFVPI

-115 SESEVVFFSKQY
+115 SESEAVFFSKQY
-127 MPWFVE
+127 LTWFVE
-133 NKASLPNI
+133 NKASMPNI

-148 IDEDTDGIISYKR
+148 IDKDTDGIISYKR
-161 LIADGANLDKTA
+161 LIAEGAKLDKTA
-173 YDSLKSDENELKM
+173 YDSLKSNENELKM

-251 INAVMRELVS
+251 INSVMRELVS

-293 KLKTFRKGVKI
+293 KLKTFKKGVKI
-304 SRAALKIGIDLRPK
+304 SKAALRLGIDIRPK

-379 HTAGHRLA
+379 NTAGHRLA

-393 DEPNEEGIGEIA
+393 DEPNGEGIGEIA

-418 PEKTAE
+418 PDKTAE
-424 VIRDGWFFTGDYGY
+424 AIRDGWFFTGDYGY

-477 VSEVVVRGLKNS
+477 ISEVVVRGLKTS
-489 KGDEHALKAEVY
+489 KENEHAL
-501 LNEEKT
+501 
-507 ESEVK
+507 
-512 ALISEAL
+512 EA
-519 AELPNYKKVT
+519 
-529 KVVIRKE
+529 
-536 PFFNAPLGLFNI
+536 
-548 LLHISDCRFSAEC
+548 
-561 VLLCKQ
+561 Q
-567 VKEYRFKFLHIF
+567 V
-579 CHLPYRVK
+579 
-587 HQFLE
+587 
-592 YGITDKVNGT
+592 
-602 GTSVF
+602 
-607 LIL
+607 

>member
-1 MSRKNKEKTPIKPFS
+1 MAKKKKELEPIKPFS
-16 SIREMLLMAVNE
+16 SIREMLMMAVNE

-52 HQTVEALG
+52 YQTVEALG
-60 AALTEMGF
+60 ASLTEMGL
-68 GSSHMAIVSEN
+68 GSSHIAIVSEN
-79 RYDWIVAYLTAL
+79 RYDWIVAYLTVL
-91 CSAGVFVPI
+91 QSAGVFVPI
-100 DRQLTTKEKLHLLTD
+100 DRQLTTKEKLHILTD
-115 SESEVVFFSKQY
+115 SESEAVFFSKQY
-127 MPWFVE
+127 LTWFVE
-133 NKASLPNI
+133 NKASMPNI

-148 IDEDTDGIISYKR
+148 IDKDTDGIISYKR
-161 LIADGANLDKTA
+161 LIAEGAKLDKTA
-173 YDSLKSDENELKM
+173 YDSLKSNENELKM

-251 INAVMRELVS
+251 INSVMRELVS

-293 KLKTFRKGVKI
+293 KLKTFKKGVKI
-304 SRAALKIGIDLRPK
+304 SKAALRLGIDIRPK

-379 HTAGHRLA
+379 NTAGHRLA

-393 DEPNEEGIGEIA
+393 DEPNVEGIGEIA

-418 PEKTAE
+418 PDKTAE
-424 VIRDGWFFTGDYGY
+424 AIRDGWFFTGDYGY

-477 VSEVVVRGLKNS
+477 ISEVVVRGLKNS
-489 KGDEHALKAEVY
+489 KGDEHALEAEVY
-501 LNEEKT
+501 LNEEKN

-519 AELPNYKKVT
+519 AELPNYKKIT
-529 KVVIRKE
+529 KVVIRNE
-536 PFFNAPLGLFNI
+536 PFP
-548 LLHISDCRFSAEC
+548 
-561 VLLCKQ
+561 K
-567 VKEYRFKFLHIF
+567 
-579 CHLPYRVK
+579 
-587 HQFLE
+587 
-592 YGITDKVNGT
+592 T
-602 GTSVF
+602 TSNK
-607 LIL
+607 IIRN

>member
-1 MSRKNKEKTPIKPFS
+1 MAKKKKELEPIKPFS
-16 SIREMLLMAVNE
+16 SIREMLMMAVNE

-60 AALTEMGF
+60 ASLTEMGL
-68 GSSHMAIVSEN
+68 GSSHIAIVSEN
-79 RYDWIVAYLTAL
+79 RYDWIVAYLTVL
-91 CSAGVFVPI
+91 QSAGVFVPI

-115 SESEVVFFSKQY
+115 SESEAVFFSKQY
-127 MPWFVE
+127 LTWFVE
-133 NKASLPNI
+133 NKDSMPNI

-148 IDEDTDGIISYKR
+148 IDKDTDGIISYKR
-161 LIADGANLDKTA
+161 LIAEGAKLDKTA
-173 YDSLKSDENELKM
+173 YDSLKSNENELKM

-251 INAVMRELVS
+251 INSVMRELVS

-293 KLKTFRKGVKI
+293 KLKTFKKGVKI
-304 SRAALKIGIDLRPK
+304 SKAALRLGIDIRPK

-379 HTAGHRLA
+379 NTAGHRLA

-393 DEPNEEGIGEIA
+393 DEPNVEGIGEIA

-418 PEKTAE
+418 PDKTAE
-424 VIRDGWFFTGDYGY
+424 AIRDGWFFTGDYGY

-477 VSEVVVRGLKNS
+477 ISEVVVRGLKNS
-489 KGDEHALKAEVY
+489 KGDEHALEAEVY
-501 LNEEKT
+501 LNEEKN

-519 AELPNYKKVT
+519 AELPNYKKIT

-536 PFFNAPLGLFNI
+536 PFP
-548 LLHISDCRFSAEC
+548 
-561 VLLCKQ
+561 K
-567 VKEYRFKFLHIF
+567 
-579 CHLPYRVK
+579 
-587 HQFLE
+587 
-592 YGITDKVNGT
+592 T
-602 GTSVF
+602 TSNK
-607 LIL
+607 IIRN

>member
-1 MSRKNKEKTPIKPFS
+1 MFFAGILPEAFLIFLKGDVFMSRKNKEKAPIKPFS
-16 SIREMLLMAVNE
+16 SIREMLRMAVNE

-133 NKASLPNI
+133 NKAALPNI

-161 LIADGANLDKTA
+161 LIADGAKLDKTA

-379 HTAGHRLA
+379 HTAGRRLA

-489 KGDEHALKAEVY
+489 KGDEHALEAEVY

-536 PFFNAPLGLFNI
+536 PFP
-548 LLHISDCRFSAEC
+548 
-561 VLLCKQ
+561 K
-567 VKEYRFKFLHIF
+567 
-579 CHLPYRVK
+579 
-587 HQFLE
+587 
-592 YGITDKVNGT
+592 T
-602 GTSVF
+602 TSNK
-607 LIL
+607 IIRG

>member
-1 MSRKNKEKTPIKPFS
+1 MAKKKKELEPIKPFS
-16 SIREMLLMAVNE
+16 SIREMLMMAVNE

-60 AALTEMGF
+60 ASLTEMGL
-68 GSSHMAIVSEN
+68 GSSHIAIVSEN
-79 RYDWIVAYLTAL
+79 RYDWIVAYLTVL
-91 CSAGVFVPI
+91 QSAGVFVPI

-115 SESEVVFFSKQY
+115 SESEAVFFSKQY
-127 MPWFVE
+127 LTWFVE
-133 NKASLPNI
+133 NKASMPNI

-148 IDEDTDGIISYKR
+148 IDKDTDGIISYKR
-161 LIADGANLDKTA
+161 LIAEGAKLDKTA
-173 YDSLKSDENELKM
+173 YDSLKSNENELKM

-251 INAVMRELVS
+251 INSVMRELVS

-293 KLKTFRKGVKI
+293 KLKTFKKGVKI
-304 SRAALKIGIDLRPK
+304 SKAALRLGIDIRPK

-379 HTAGHRLA
+379 NTAGHRLA

-393 DEPNEEGIGEIA
+393 DEPNGEGIGEIA

-418 PEKTAE
+418 PDKTAE
-424 VIRDGWFFTGDYGY
+424 AIRDGWFFTGDYGY

-477 VSEVVVRGLKNS
+477 ISEVVVRGLKNS
-489 KGDEHALKAEVY
+489 KGDEHALEAEVY
-501 LNEEKT
+501 LNEGKN

-519 AELPNYKKVT
+519 AELPNYKKIT

-536 PFFNAPLGLFNI
+536 PFP
-548 LLHISDCRFSAEC
+548 
-561 VLLCKQ
+561 K
-567 VKEYRFKFLHIF
+567 
-579 CHLPYRVK
+579 
-587 HQFLE
+587 
-592 YGITDKVNGT
+592 T
-602 GTSVF
+602 TSNK
-607 LIL
+607 IIRN

>member
-1 MSRKNKEKTPIKPFS
+1 MAKKKKELEPIKPFS
-16 SIREMLLMAVNE
+16 SIREMLMMAVNE

-52 HQTVEALG
+52 YQTVEALG
-60 AALTEMGF
+60 ASLTEMGL
-68 GSSHMAIVSEN
+68 GSSHIAIVSEN
-79 RYDWIVAYLTAL
+79 RYDWIVAYLTVL
-91 CSAGVFVPI
+91 QSAGVFVPI

-115 SESEVVFFSKQY
+115 SESEAVFFSKQY
-127 MPWFVE
+127 LTWFVE
-133 NKASLPNI
+133 NKASMPNI

-148 IDEDTDGIISYKR
+148 IDKDTNGIISYKR
-161 LIADGANLDKTA
+161 LIAEGAKLDKTA
-173 YDSLKSDENELKM
+173 YDSLKSNENELKM

-251 INAVMRELVS
+251 INSVMRELVS

-293 KLKTFRKGVKI
+293 KLKTFKKGVKI
-304 SRAALKIGIDLRPK
+304 SKAALRLGIDIRPK

-379 HTAGHRLA
+379 NTAGHRLA

-393 DEPNEEGIGEIA
+393 DEPNVEGIGEIA

-418 PEKTAE
+418 PDKTAE
-424 VIRDGWFFTGDYGY
+424 AIRDGWFFTGDYGY

-477 VSEVVVRGLKNS
+477 ISEVVVRGLKNS
-489 KGDEHALKAEVY
+489 KGDEHALEAEVY
-501 LNEEKT
+501 LNEEKN

-519 AELPNYKKVT
+519 AELPNYKKIT

-536 PFFNAPLGLFNI
+536 PFP
-548 LLHISDCRFSAEC
+548 
-561 VLLCKQ
+561 K
-567 VKEYRFKFLHIF
+567 
-579 CHLPYRVK
+579 
-587 HQFLE
+587 
-592 YGITDKVNGT
+592 T
-602 GTSVF
+602 TSNK
-607 LIL
+607 IIRN